1 MRRQRPSSGGRGRHG
16 FWKEKR
22 PAPRTW
28 PKLGFMQERRQNVR
42 VRPTGDYDI
51 GIDLGTG
58 VVKTRVSVV
67 NVAVGGVA
75 LVLAEQM
82 VDLAVGGSVRLGVTL
97 PGVPRFE
104 TVGAV
109 RYTQGRSGGR
119 CGIHFDKL
127 TEEQQNALSRAVSE
141 LLERGCAV

>member
-1 MRRQRPSSGGRGRHG
+1 
-16 FWKEKR
+16 
-22 PAPRTW
+22 
-28 PKLGFMQERRQNVR
+28 MQERRQNVR

-51 GIDLGTG
+51 GIDIGTG
-58 VVKTRVSVV
+58 VVKVRLSVV
-67 NVAVGGVA
+67 NAAVGGVA
-75 LVLAEQM
+75 VVVTEQLVGMAMGAE
-82 VDLAVGGSVRLGVTL
+82 VRLGVTL

-104 TVGAV
+104 TVGSI
-109 RYTQGRSGGR
+109 RYTQGGVGGR

>member
-1 MRRQRPSSGGRGRHG
+1 MQ
-16 FWKEKR
+16 
-22 PAPRTW
+22 
-28 PKLGFMQERRQNVR
+28 MQERRQNVR

-58 VVKTRVSVV
+58 VVKVRLSVV

-75 LVLAEQM
+75 LVLEQQL
-82 VDLAVGGSVRLGVTL
+82 LAKTANDTVRLGVTL

-104 TVGAV
+104 TVGTI
-109 RYTQGRSGGR
+109 RYTQGKEGGR
-119 CGIHFDKL
+119 CGIHFDNL
-127 TEEQQNALSRAVSE
+127 TESQQTALSRAVSE